1 MALPTCSDEEFIKIW
16 RDIQSAAAVSRVLK
30 ISERAVHARRRAI
43 ENRHGVLLTATSA
56 MSPTQTKHF
65 DYDRGVLKYDIDNG
79 MVFIFSDAHYW
90 PDYISTAHRGLVH
103 LIKKYRSQTK
113 AVICNGDAFDGAS
126 ISRFPS
132 LGWEQKPSVKKEL
145 EAVSDRL
152 DEIVKAAPAAQHF
165 WPCGNH
171 DARFETKIA
180 NSAHEYAEVQ
190 GVHLKDH
197 IPKWVPCW
205 RVDINEDIVV
215 RHREAGGEHADWNN
229 VVKGGK
235 TIITGHDHRIG
246 VVPYE
251 SYSGLRYGVRTGML
265 ADDALDSQFR
275 NYLEAKAPNWHSGFV
290 VLTFIDGQLLMPE
303 IARKWVEGVIEFRG
317 QLIDV

>member
-1 MALPTCSDEEFIKIW
+1 MSQKVSEEEFIKLW
-16 RDIQSAAAVSRVLK
+16 RELQSPKLVAQALG
-30 ISERAVHARRRAI
+30 INERNVHTRRRAI
-43 ENRHGVLLTATSA
+43 EKRRDMILTASHF
-56 MSPTQTKHF
+56 MSPTQTQNF
-65 DYDRGVLKYDIDNG
+65 DYDRGVINYKIDNG

-103 LIKKYRSQTK
+103 LIKKFRQHTK

-132 LGWEQKPSVKKEL
+132 LGWEHKPTVKQEL

-152 DEIVKAAPAAQHF
+152 DEIVKAAPAAKHF

-171 DARFETKIA
+171 DARFETRIA
-180 NSAHEYAEVQ
+180 NSLPEMREV
-190 GVHLKDH
+190 GGMHLKDH

-205 RVDINEDIVV
+205 RVDINDDIVV

-229 VVKGGK
+229 VVKSGGK
-235 TIITGHDHRIG
+235 TVITGHDHRIG

-251 SYSGLRYGVRTGML
+251 SYGGLSYGVRTGML
-265 ADDALDSQFR
+265 ADSALDGQFR

-290 VLTFIDGQLLMPE
+290 VLTFSDGQLLMPE
-303 IARKWVEGVIEFRG
+303 IARKWCDGVIEFRG
-317 QLIDV
+317 ELIDV